1 MKKHVNALF
10 MSAVLILGGLVS
22 NSCEDDITIIQDHA
36 GGEFIAVNVSTDDT
50 LKISSGIKV
59 SLGDK
64 PTLKA
69 KKGNVIKLKFT
80 PKEDYIQYKF
90 ETVFTLHNGK
100 EIKNSANYEYEYT
113 LTDVE
118 VKDYS
123 VYLMAS
129 SKEQDITAFGSFKLK
144 IEE

>member
-1 MKKHVNALF
+1 MKALF
-10 MSAVLILGGLVS
+10 ISAVLILGGLVF
-22 NSCEDDITIIQDHA
+22 NSCSSDIAIIQDNA
-36 GGEFIAVNVSTDDT
+36 GGEFIAVNESTDDT
-50 LKISSGIKV
+50 LKISSGFTV

-90 ETVFTLHNGK
+90 VTVFTLHNGE

-118 VKDYS
+118 VKDYL
-123 VYLMAS
+123 VYLKAS
-129 SKEQDITAFGSFKLK
+129 STEQSISANGSFKLR
-144 IEE
+144 IE